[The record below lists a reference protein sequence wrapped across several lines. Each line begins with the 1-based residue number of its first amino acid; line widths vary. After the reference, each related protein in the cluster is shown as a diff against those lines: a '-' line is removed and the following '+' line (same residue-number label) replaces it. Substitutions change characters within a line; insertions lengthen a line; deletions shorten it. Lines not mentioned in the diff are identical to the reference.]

1 MRRVAFVR
9 ADILPMPVRAMAGI
23 AAVRAVEPAGERRT
37 RLLGAIAQLRGVS
50 VRDMLSM
57 SQAPA
62 VVAARREA
70 MAEMRFR
77 LDMTTG
83 EIAELFNRRR
93 ETVHY
98 NLRLWL
104 DGPRGRAC

>member
-1 MRRVAFVR
+1 MR

-23 AAVRAVEPAGERRT
+23 AAVRGLEPARERRM
-37 RLLGAIAQLRGVS
+37 RLIEAIGRQRGVS

-83 EIAELFNRRR
+83 EIADIFSRRH

-98 NLRLWL
+98 NLRQHLARRE
-104 DGPRGRAC
+104 GGRHAH